1 MPLPITLSFPTL
13 DLPPPLDVHEVHLD
27 QTIHQ
32 GFVLTLHAV
41 CRDGHLD
48 RLGLAGRPVVV
59 SLDEERFVRG
69 IEGLV
74 RRVALSNVE
83 PTGVGTYEITVVP
96 RLALADIVRNHRIF
110 HAMSPDQVVAQVIE
124 GYGGRIPAAI
134 VETEALA
141 TREYTVQYGETDGDF
156 MRRILAES
164 GVVLFLDPSKGWA
177 PRLVSDTT
185 VFTPALE
192 APVPYV
198 PPSSQVPQRPHIQH
212 VSVRAELAA
221 SEARARDYDFKK
233 PAMGFAGTGVPLETR
248 AITTADELAENEG
261 QLEIYAF
268 EIGAFGEAK
277 NGAARSQ
284 HLLEAERALVDVVTC
299 RGNFLL
305 VPGTRF
311 TLLDA
316 PRAEANGDL
325 LVIGAKSR
333 LAAGANGNT
342 VWHQLV
348 CIPAGTP
355 YRPRTPNKPR
365 IAGAQTAFVTGA
377 TPNGTVDIDELGRV
391 LIELVWDRPEQRK
404 NPVCRRTRVAQGWA
418 GSGFGL
424 VTWPR
429 VGDEVV
435 VTFLDGDP
443 DEPLVVGCVHNGV
456 SRAPLTLPAPGKTA
470 SIWQTRSFGP
480 EGPGEGYNAIIL
492 DDEQGAELFV
502 QRAERDFIS
511 LTNKNAKSTVG
522 VNQSCSVGN
531 LQDINIGGDQS
542 ISVKGT
548 IQSTAGGVLTHGK
561 DFYTVSS
568 GGAVY
573 LTGRSRIDE
582 SEMQHKITTGAFYVK
597 AADVVQTVSNYTDVY
612 AGSRIRLMC
621 GGSSITLEPGGIKI
635 ESSGPV
641 TVNGSVI
648 KLNC

>member
-1 MPLPITLSFPTL
+1 MPLPITLTFPTIEV
-13 DLPPPLDVHEVHLD
+13 PARIDVHEL
-27 QTIHQ
+27 QFEQSIHQ
-32 GFVLTLHAV
+32 GFVLTLHV
-41 CRDGHLD
+41 VSQDGHLD
-48 RLGLAGRPVVV
+48 RLGLAGKAAIVT
-59 SLDEERFVRG
+59 LEEEPFVNR

-74 RRVALSNVE
+74 RRLALSNLE
-83 PTGVGTYEITVVP
+83 PSGIATYQITVVP
-96 RLALADIVRNHRIF
+96 RLTLAELVRSHRIF
-110 HAMSPDQVVAQVIE
+110 HAMSPDQVVTQVIE
-124 GYGGRIPAAI
+124 GYGGRIPAPI
-134 VETEALA
+134 VETETLA
-141 TREYTVQYGETDGDF
+141 TREYTVQYGETDGEF
-156 MRRILAES
+156 IRRVLAES
-164 GVVLFLDPSKGWA
+164 GVALFLDPAKGWA

-192 APVPYV
+192 ALIPYV
-198 PPSSQVPQRPHIQH
+198 PPSSQVPKRPHVQG
-212 VSVRAELAA
+212 VSVRAELAP
-221 SEARARDYDFKK
+221 SEVRARDYDFKK
-233 PAMGFAGTGVPLETR
+233 PPMGFAGTGIPFETR
-248 AITTADELAENEG
+248 AAAAADELADNEG
-261 QLEIYAF
+261 QLELYAF
-268 EIGAFGEAK
+268 EVGAFGEAK
-277 NGAARSQ
+277 TAAARSQ
-284 HLLEAERALVDVVTC
+284 HLLEVERALVDVVTC
-299 RGNFLL
+299 HGNFLL
-305 VPGTRF
+305 SPGTRF

-316 PRAEANGDL
+316 PRSEANGDL
-325 LVIGAKSR
+325 LVISTRSR
-333 LAAGANGNT
+333 LAARAESHT
-342 VWHQLV
+342 VWHELV

-355 YRPRTPNKPR
+355 YRPRVPNKPR

-391 LIELVWDRPEQRK
+391 LLELVWDRPEQRK

-480 EGPGEGYNAIIL
+480 EGPGEGFNAIIL
-492 DDEQGAELFV
+492 DDELGAELFV

-542 ISVKGT
+542 ISVNGV
-548 IQSTAGGVLTHGK
+548 IQSTAGGVLTHGN
-561 DFYTVSS
+561 DFFTISS

-573 LTGRSRIDE
+573 LTGRTRVDE
-582 SEMQHKITTGAFYVK
+582 STMHHKITTGAFYLK
-597 AADVVQTVSNYTDVY
+597 AADVVQTVSNFTDIF

-621 GGSSITLEPGGIKI
+621 GGSSITLQPGGIDIK
-635 ESSGPV
+635 SAGPV
-641 TVNGSVI
+641 TINGSVI